1 MPISKR
7 TAPQYL
13 RDAVLEHLREHP
25 EIRIAD
31 LRPKARGSSLSTQ
44 RSMAC
49 TCLRLMLEEGV
60 LEVARTEPSGRRQ
73 TPIYRLAK
81 SAQDDQ
87 RGEP

>member
-1 MPISKR
+1 MPNRKR

-13 RDAVLEHLREHP
+13 RDAVLQHLREHA
-25 EIRIAD
+25 EIGIAD
-31 LRPKARGSSLSTQ
+31 LRPIARGSSLSVQ

-60 LEVARTEPSGRRQ
+60 LEVVRHEPSGRRQ
-73 TPIYRLAK
+73 TPVYRLAK